1 MAGMGGLWM
10 ELVDGIMEGGEGG
23 DQKTYDGY
31 NALGLEQVAEPLEK
45 LLGEEVGRFGAPG
58 EDVVD
63 DVAVGGP
70 VPPGGLRAGD
80 VSDGV
85 FDDGGVVVWEG
96 EIARR
101 EVIDDG
107 VDFYSGGGDAMG
119 DKGGGGGADSETS
132 GEGGLSGR
140 AGFRGS
146 EGTYITSALGG
157 SAVVRA
163 AGRVFEKSASTRRTA
178 SRVVKMG

>member
-1 MAGMGGLWM
+1 M
-10 ELVDGIMEGGEGG
+10 EWVDGIMGEGEGVGG
-23 DQKTYDGY
+23 DQRTHDGY

-45 LLGEEVGRFGAPG
+45 LLREEVGRFGAPG

-80 VSDGV
+80 ISDGV
-85 FDDGGVVVWEG
+85 FDDSGVVVWEG

-119 DKGGGGGADSETS
+119 DKGGGGGADSEAS
-132 GEGGLSGR
+132 GEGVLVEGR
-140 AGFRGS
+140 V
-146 EGTYITSALGG
+146 LGG
-157 SAVVRA
+157 QR
-163 AGRVFEKSASTRRTA
+163 GRTLRERWVGRRWYGRRGGCLR
-178 SRVVKMG
+178 SPLPQGGRLRGW